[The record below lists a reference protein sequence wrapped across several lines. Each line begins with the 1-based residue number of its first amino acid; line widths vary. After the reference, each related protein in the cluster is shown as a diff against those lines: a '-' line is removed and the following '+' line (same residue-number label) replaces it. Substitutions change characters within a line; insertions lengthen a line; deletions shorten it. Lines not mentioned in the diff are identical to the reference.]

1 MEAATTQHNNDTHAQ
16 RRHWAQWVA
25 WPVWATVCFLLA
37 FLIGGIAYS
46 ILYVLFP
53 GVFQDAAL
61 GNFIISTLVY
71 LVLIGLLV
79 SIARIKGVIAFRR
92 LPALGTVGLPI
103 AIMAGAFMVLFAHI
117 ISLGLFVIVASIAGL
132 LFVFSHLRPHERTG
146 TLAQYGIG
154 RSVRWGDIGLG
165 FAGYV
170 VYFVIFIVAT
180 MVLTKIIP
188 AYNSAQSQNLGF
200 TSLAGIDRLVGFVV
214 LVVVTPLAEEFIMRG
229 FLFGK
234 LRAAKMPFWPAALV
248 VSVMFGLA
256 HGQWN
261 VGIDTFILSMVA
273 CYLREATG
281 VIWPGVIIHMTK
293 NAIAYVALFILMVK

>member
-1 MEAATTQHNNDTHAQ
+1 MAEQQSSTVDTKK
-16 RRHWAQWVA
+16 RDWAQWVA
-25 WPVWATVCFLLA
+25 WPVWATVCFFLA

-46 ILYVLFP
+46 LLYAVSP
-53 GVFQDAAL
+53 GLFQDAAL
-61 GNFIISTLVY
+61 SNFLISTVVY
-71 LVLIGLLV
+71 GVLIALLL
-79 SIARIKGVIAFRR
+79 SITRTKRVIAFPQ
-92 LPALGTVGLPI
+92 LPVAGGVGVPLAIALL
-103 AIMAGAFMVLFAHI
+103 AGVLLVTKT

-132 LFVFSHLRPHERTG
+132 LFVFSHLPPRERRG
-146 TLAQYGIG
+146 TLRHYGIG
-154 RSVRWGDIGLG
+154 RSVSWGDIGLG
-165 FAGYV
+165 LAGYV
-170 VYFVIFIVAT
+170 VYFVIFIVIT
-180 MVLTKIIP
+180 MILTKIVP
-188 AYNSAQSQNLGF
+188 AYNSAQAQDLGF
-200 TSLAGIDRLVGFVV
+200 TNLLGIDRIIGFIV

-293 NAIAYVALFILMVK
+293 NAIAYVALFILMAK